1 MRLLFLLVL
10 LLALEPLRASW
21 NAVQALPVGTRIS
34 VVTLDK
40 SWTGRFESAS
50 MDAVML
56 CAKGRLVQS
65 IPKSS
70 IRKVK
75 VIKPPGRRW
84 AAVGVA
90 VLTGSL
96 AIGVIPEKLYDFPK
110 RVTVGLGL
118 AATVPTVYAMYR
130 VARPRTIYRTPNS

>member
-1 MRLLFLLVL
+1 MRLPFLLVL
-10 LLALEPLRASW
+10 LLALEPVRASW
-21 NAVQALPVGTRIS
+21 DAVQALPVGTRIS

-50 MDAVML
+50 MDAVVL
-56 CAKGRLVQS
+56 CAKGKLLQS

-75 VIKPPGRRW
+75 VRKPQGRRW
-84 AAVGVA
+84 VAVGVA
-90 VLTGSL
+90 TLTGSL
-96 AIGVIPEKLYDFPK
+96 ALGVIPEKLYDYPK
-110 RVTVGLGL
+110 QITVGLGL

-130 VARPRTIYRTPNS
+130 VARPRMIYRAP

>member
-1 MRLLFLLVL
+1 MVL
-10 LLALEPLRASW
+10 LLALEPVRASW
-21 NAVQALPVGTRIS
+21 DAVQALPVGTRIS
-34 VVTLDK
+34 VVTPDK

-50 MDAVML
+50 MDAVVL
-56 CAKGRLVQS
+56 CANGKLLQS

-75 VIKPPGRRW
+75 VRKHPGRRW

-90 VLTGSL
+90 TLTGSL
-96 AIGVIPEKLYDFPK
+96 ALGVIPEELYDFPK
-110 RVTVGLGL
+110 RITVGLGL

-130 VARPRTIYRTPNS
+130 VARPRMIYRAP